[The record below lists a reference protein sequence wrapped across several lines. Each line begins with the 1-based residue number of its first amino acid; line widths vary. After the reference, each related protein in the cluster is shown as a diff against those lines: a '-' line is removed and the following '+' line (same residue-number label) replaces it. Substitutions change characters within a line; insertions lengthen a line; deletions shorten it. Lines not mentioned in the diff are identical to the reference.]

1 MVISLLSFFLLTG
14 LVVNPSLAV
23 TPSLDATSAS
33 GEQNGDNSGCC
44 SISVAKI
51 FPCGKLEWIQ
61 VGGERLAFV
70 RYDSYKD
77 EEWLVVVE

>member
-1 MVISLLSFFLLTG
+1 MGFVNLVKSQQKSKLFRLTCFM
-14 LVVNPSLAV
+14 L
-23 TPSLDATSAS
+23 T
-33 GEQNGDNSGCC
+33 
-44 SISVAKI
+44 
-51 FPCGKLEWIQ
+51 EWIQ